1 MGEQCPLGM
10 CKACERCLRG
20 LLLHVSL
27 HTHTEMNFR
36 ARDNV
41 QGLPRG
47 ETTPPSWQQ
56 NGGCLE
62 TRLEGTGKSLV
73 PHTELNFPC
82 DEQSEPRDREGWQRL
97 VLQGEPTRK
106 TRKLLSCDGCSV
118 MFCAGVGRFQGG

>member
-47 ETTPPSWQQ
+47 ETTPRTWQQ

-73 PHTELNFPC
+73 PHTQSSTFPVMSRVSL
-82 DEQSEPRDREGWQRL
+82 ETE
-97 VLQGEPTRK
+97 K
-106 TRKLLSCDGCSV
+106 DGR
-118 MFCAGVGRFQGG
+118 G